1 MRVRLFV
8 VGLSLL
14 ACSTAVA
21 PLVPAPHAPLPSP
34 TPATSNAAPAL
45 TGGSRAT
52 ATISTATNSTVTN
65 SAVTNSAVTN
75 SAVTNGAVTAGGVT
89 AGQASPPAPVL
100 LEPAYSALGHA
111 QLGTEMQT
119 LGRDDELFQWALGGS
134 SEPAHPSNRP
144 GYHPGTRVVVDVEL
158 LSRAPKGSTA
168 RLLRLARSNGYWPL
182 RSCFEAAQRLA
193 VKSERAARVRLT
205 LGATGKVLG
214 ARSLGPAPERDY
226 ARCVLERVRAL
237 DFTPGFTRKLDVE
250 VSLKQWPGHAPVP
263 LRAPDGSPTVHLSGE
278 AQAALEALTPALRA
292 CYEQGLKTDAR
303 LWGRLAFRLELATDG
318 AVKQATPVETR
329 FPNSEVA
336 ECARQTLLGAQL
348 GSTSSAALTLALRL
362 GQPAPPTP
370 PEASPDAPA
379 TPESAPPA
387 PPAPEH

>member
-1 MRVRLFV
+1 MRARLFV

-14 ACSTAVA
+14 ACSPAVPPLLQA
-21 PLVPAPHAPLPSP
+21 PSRSLRSRR
-34 TPATSNAAPAL
+34 PATPSTAPAF
-45 TGGSRAT
+45 GPSSG
-52 ATISTATNSTVTN
+52 STAQTSGAPNSDETNSDETN
-65 SAVTNSAVTN
+65 SD
-75 SAVTNGAVTAGGVT
+75 VTA
-89 AGQASPPAPVL
+89 ADASPPAQVL
-100 LEPAYSALGHA
+100 LEPAYSALGHPRLA
-111 QLGTEMQT
+111 TEMQT
-119 LGRDDELFQWALGGS
+119 LGRDDELLQWALGGS
-134 SEPAHPSNRP
+134 SDPAHPSNRP
-144 GYHPGTRVVVDVEL
+144 GYHPGTRVVVDVQL
-158 LSRAPKGSTA
+158 LSRAPKGSTG

-193 VKSERAARVRLT
+193 VKSERSARVRLS

-214 ARSLGPAPERDY
+214 ARSLGPAPEPAY

-263 LRAPDGSPTVHLSGE
+263 PRAPDGSPTVHLSGE
-278 AQAALEALTPALRA
+278 AQESLAALTPALRA
-292 CYEQGLKTDAR
+292 CYEHGLQSDAR
-303 LWGRLAFRLELATDG
+303 LWGRLAFRLELTTDG

-348 GSTSSAALTLALRL
+348 GSASAATLTLALRL